1 MRLFRYAG
9 YLVCELFKGVIYLSA
24 SDIFDIIGFM
34 CNFRYCLHVGTSLPT
49 PSICGNQCLI
59 MHRLAYSML
68 LRGEY

>member
-1 MRLFRYAG
+1 M
-9 YLVCELFKGVIYLSA
+9 IYLSA

-34 CNFRYCLHVGTSLPT
+34 CNFRYCPHVGSSLPT